1 MWVKYRQRHRFR
13 QDVMGAG
20 KVVGRLDLRWVLKV
34 EIAATGCGEVGKADA
49 RRTPR
54 FWLEHL
60 EEQLPLHEKWKVA
73 GTLVWGPLCLRCPVA
88 I

>member
-34 EIAATGCGEVGKADA
+34 EIAETGCGEVGKACKEDS
-49 RRTPR
+49 
-54 FWLEHL
+54 
-60 EEQLPLHEKWKVA
+60 KVLA
-73 GTLVWGPLCLRCPVA
+73 
-88 I
+88 